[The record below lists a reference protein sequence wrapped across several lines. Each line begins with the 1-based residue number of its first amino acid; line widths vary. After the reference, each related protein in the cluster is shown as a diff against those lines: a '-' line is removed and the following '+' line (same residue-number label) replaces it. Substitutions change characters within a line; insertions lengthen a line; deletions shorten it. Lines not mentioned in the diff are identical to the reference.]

1 MDFGKINFV
10 MNVLSDET
18 LLSDSPNKFKVFI
31 ADTISRVPIS
41 TAEVK
46 IAVPDGRNPPIT
58 VVDWTH
64 LTQVDDNVFEEVL
77 TPSLSGDSQIRLL
90 IKVYDEDANE
100 YIIEGNMEGV
110 IR

>member
-58 VVDWTH
+58 VVDWTP